1 MLDLIVLATE
11 TDNRK
16 LQEKIKYLKNIFKE
30 ERRIIISSVAINDK
44 AWNCIVSESDETRL
58 SMWLKG
64 MEFAKN
70 EYVCLLH
77 DDVELSRQSLKQM
90 CSIMELD
97 DMVGAVNPKTNNN
110 TFHSNAISYD
120 IKSEVKNISLKKND
134 IPNTTMQLHD
144 FCILAR
150 RDVLLQ
156 ALKKLE
162 QRKYNSS
169 LFVSILLS
177 WEIMKQG
184 YLLAIA
190 DTIVEH
196 ASSGMEDMM
205 YMASRDKA
213 NFQKEYDISIAYSSL
228 IRTDILKMVLVDNP
242 QAVIL
247 DVGCS
252 CGGNLMLLRTFLRHT
267 QLYGI
272 EINPVAAD
280 VANSFGSVLC
290 EDVEKLDRK
299 DWQNKFDIILIGD
312 CLEHLHDPWNVLGKI
327 VKYLKPTGE
336 IIISLPNIN
345 HISILKYMIDGR
357 FPYEDAGILDR
368 THLRFFT
375 REGVEM
381 MLGNAGLEITN
392 LRQNVIPL
400 DEREVFL
407 RDTLTQLSTHPQ
419 IKKEFESYQ
428 YIAKAQRIQHFTSI
442 VIINHNLYEYT
453 KNLINSIR
461 QFTPAYTYEIIVVD
475 NGSTDASLPYL
486 IQQNDVKVIINEEN
500 KGFPMGCNQ
509 GMKAARGNEIL
520 LLNNDTLVTPNWL
533 SNLRNALYSD
543 SHIGAVG
550 PMTNYCSNG
559 QQIEVPYDNKLELQ
573 SMRDMEEFASRYNVS
588 DSSKWHKWM
597 KLVGYCMLIRRE
609 VYEKVGDMD
618 ERFSPGNYEDDDYS
632 MRIRQAG
639 YELLLCEDTFI
650 HHFGSV
656 SFGVISE
663 KKRDEFIKLN
673 AVNRQKF
680 LEKYHLDEHYGNYH
694 SFIADI
700 KLEGINGAVI
710 IYNSGSSADLYN
722 LASNNP
728 GMQIYGTTKNK
739 YDLQI
744 ASSFPLLYV
753 ADINDFLSVL
763 KGKYV
768 CIIIAED
775 WTKVADKNKF
785 IEDIENF
792 LLPNGWLVY
801 MNENEEVTYM
811 QKE

>member
-1 MLDLIVLATE
+1 MLDLIVLSTE
-11 TDNRK
+11 TDKRK
-16 LQEKIKYLKNIFKE
+16 LQKRIKHLQELSKNIKLT
-30 ERRIIISSVAINDK
+30 IICNSTVN
-44 AWNCIVSESDETRL
+44 NTSESRL
-58 SMWLKG
+58 SMWYKG
-64 MEFAKN
+64 VKKADS

-77 DDVELSRQSLKQM
+77 DDAGLSVQALQQM
-90 CSIMELD
+90 QTVMERD
-97 DMVGAVNPKTNNN
+97 KMVGAVNPKTNNN
-110 TFHSNAISYD
+110 MFNSNAINYD
-120 IKSEVKNISLKKND
+120 IRAELGNIRREKSD
-134 IPNTTMQLHD
+134 IPNTAMQLHD
-144 FCILAR
+144 FCILAK
-150 RDVLLQ
+150 RDVLRK
-156 ALKKLE
+156 ALEVLKGKN
-162 QRKYNSS
+162 YHSS
-169 LFVSILLS
+169 IYVSILLS

-205 YMASRDKA
+205 YMAMRDKA
-213 NFQKEYDISIAYSSL
+213 HFQEEYDISIAYSSL
-228 IRTDILKMVLVDNP
+228 VRTDILKMVTVDNP
-242 QAVIL
+242 KAVVL

-252 CGGNLMLLRTFLRHT
+252 CGGNLMLLRTFLR
-267 QLYGI
+267 QAELYGI
-272 EINPVAAD
+272 EINPVAAE
-280 VANSFGSVLC
+280 VANSFGHVLC
-290 EDVEKLDRK
+290 EDVEKFDRK
-299 DWQNKFDIILIGD
+299 DWQDKFDIILIGD
-312 CLEHLHDPWNVLGKI
+312 CLEHLLDPWRALRKI
-327 VKYLKPTGE
+327 VNFLKMTGE
-336 IIISLPNIN
+336 IIISLSNIN
-345 HISILKYMIDGR
+345 HISVLKYMLDGK
-357 FPYEDAGILDR
+357 FPYGDVGILDR

-375 REGVEM
+375 REGIEV
-381 MLGNAGLEITN
+381 MLGKAGLEITR
-392 LRQNVIPL
+392 LRQNVIPISSSEKEL
-400 DEREVFL
+400 AHNLAE
-407 RDTLTQLSTHPQ
+407 LSTKKQ
-419 IKKEFESYQ
+419 IIKEFDSFQ
-428 YIAKAQRIQHFTSI
+428 YLVKACRRQHFTSI
-442 VIINHNLYEYT
+442 VIINHNLYEYI

-486 IQQNDVKVIINEEN
+486 MQQKDVKVIVNEEN
-500 KGFPMGCNQ
+500 EGFPAGCNQ
-509 GMKAARGNEIL
+509 GMKVAQGNEIL
-520 LLNNDTLVTPNWL
+520 LLNNDTLVTPGWL

-543 SHIGAVG
+543 DQIGAVG

-559 QQIEVPYDNKLELQ
+559 QQIEVPYDNELDVQ
-573 SMRDMEEFASRYNVS
+573 YMTEMEEFASNYNVS
-588 DSSKWHKWM
+588 DSSKWRKWM

-744 ASSFPLLYV
+744 GSSFPLLCID
-753 ADINDFLSVL
+753 DIDGFLSVL
-763 KGKYV
+763 QGKYA
-768 CIIIAED
+768 CIIITED
-775 WTKVADKNKF
+775 WDTITDKNKF
-785 IEDIENF
+785 VEIIEEF